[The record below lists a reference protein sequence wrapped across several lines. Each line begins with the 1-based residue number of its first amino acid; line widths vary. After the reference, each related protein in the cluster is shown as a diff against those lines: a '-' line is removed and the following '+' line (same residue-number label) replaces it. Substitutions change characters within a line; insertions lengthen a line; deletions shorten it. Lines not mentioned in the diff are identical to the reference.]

1 MKFLLGLLAGI
12 VAGLMLAPA
21 SGSETRRR
29 ISEGANDLAESSR
42 ERVQQVSETAKQKAR
57 QISNMSAEKV
67 QQASEYAKQ
76 KAGDIGGEVGRHAA
90 EAVTD
95 AITEKIQRKTA

>member
-57 QISNMSAEKV
+57 QVSNLAADKV
-67 QQASEYAKQ
+67 QQASDYARQ
-76 KAGDIGGEVGRHAA
+76 KAGDIGGDVGRHA
-90 EAVTD
+90 EAATD
-95 AITEKIQRKTA
+95 ALTEKIQRRTA